1 MTDAPDPLDLGLFSV
16 SLRVADLDAS
26 LAFYAALGF
35 RELGGEGT
43 WRIIGNGSTKLGL
56 FAEHIDENI
65 LTFNPGIAQ
74 DYEPEEEGLPEP
86 LPGFTDV
93 REIAARLEA
102 QGIELVETI
111 DADNTEGPAHVVIT
125 DPDGNPILI
134 DQHR

>member
-93 REIAARLEA
+93 REIAARLERVDRFTRRPLA
-102 QGIELVETI
+102 EPLEEVHMRGGLAFPPAEVE
-111 DADNTEGPAHVVIT
+111 EEP
-125 DPDGNPILI
+125 
-134 DQHR
+134 